1 MSIRFV
7 NNREISMLDNQSVDE
22 EEYLATREEQFVR
35 RLTRSGYSRREVLK
49 LGVAGAS
56 VAAGIGHFA
65 RPGLARAATVP
76 SAPIVKPLPPEWFI
90 NYGTNAEMRWDSV
103 AGLGYLTPNERFFVR
118 DHTAT
123 PLIDAKSWSL
133 SLWGDGLRG
142 APTQDNPITL
152 NYRQLRSLPSV
163 EVPAFIECAGNGRS
177 FFASQ
182 EGTPAAGTQWGLG
195 AIGVAKWRGVR
206 LAEILERARVLPGTV
221 DVMPQ
226 GLDADYVTGGV
237 DYGHV
242 RRPLPIAKAF
252 KDAILAYEM
261 NDEPLPP
268 DNGFPVRLIVPGWV
282 GIANIKWLGE
292 IQVAKEPLFSYWNTT
307 TYVLSGPDYPTSPPL
322 THQKVKSAFELAFN
336 ATLPNQRQVLT
347 GRSWSGRAPI
357 RRVDIST
364 DGGSSWRPA
373 RLRSPNPRDA
383 WVRWEFP
390 WRPPGPGSYT
400 LQARATDWTGQT
412 QPATVPFNTGGYL
425 FWAIVDHP
433 VVVSA

>member
-1 MSIRFV
+1 MSIEFV
-7 NNREISMLDNQSVDE
+7 DNREVSVHDGQSVDE
-22 EEYLATREEQFVR
+22 GEYLATREEQFAR
-35 RLTRSGYSRREVLK
+35 RLARSGYSRREVLK

-56 VAAGIGHFA
+56 LAAGIGHFVK
-65 RPGLARAATVP
+65 PGVVRAATP
-76 SAPIVKPLPPEWFI
+76 SSPIVKPLPAEWFI

-103 AGLGYLTPNERFFVR
+103 SPLRYLTPNERFFVR

-123 PLIDAKSWSL
+123 PLIDAESWSL
-133 SLWGDGLRG
+133 SLWGEGLRG
-142 APTQDNPITL
+142 APTQNAPITL

-177 FFASQ
+177 FFASE

-195 AIGVAKWRGVR
+195 AVGVASWRGVP

-261 NDEPLPP
+261 NGQPLPP

-282 GIANIKWLGE
+282 GIANIKWLGQ

-307 TYVLSGPDYPTSPPL
+307 QYVLGGPDYPTPTPL
-322 THQKVKSAFELAFN
+322 TEQKVKSAFELAFN
-336 ATLPNQRQVLT
+336 ATLPNQRQVLA

-357 RRVDIST
+357 QRVDIST
-364 DGGSSWRPA
+364 DGGSRWQPA
-373 RLRSPNPRDA
+373 RLLSPNLPHA

-400 LQARATDWTGQT
+400 LQARATDWAGHT

-433 VVVSA
+433 VTVSS